1 MKKVL
6 IGLVVLVILGAVAVG
21 GAFVWMEKAVAEAAG
36 PASAPDV
43 EFTVSKGTSA
53 RALGPQLVA
62 QGLIKDANTWRYF
75 LWRRG
80 ALSAKAGRHLVSARM
95 PMAQLATALEGV
107 PIPDDVPFV
116 VIEGWRL
123 RDIDKALV
131 EKGWA
136 KPGDYIKAASDP
148 SKFKAVFPL
157 PPTTLEGYLYPET
170 YQVPV
175 AGVDLHALIQ
185 RQLDT
190 FAERF
195 FTPNQAEVAKS
206 GRTLH
211 QLVTMASMLEREEP
225 LPSQRPT
232 VAGILWKR
240 FDKKQGLGV
249 DATSR
254 YELDEW
260 NDRKAFLV
268 KLRDKEDPW
277 NTRTKIGLPP
287 GPIGAPTVASL
298 LAAARPEENP
308 FWYYLHDATKKL
320 HPSKNAAEHEAL
332 RAQFNV
338 Y

>member
-1 MKKVL
+1 MKKLLLAVP
-6 IGLVVLVILGAVAVG
+6 ILLLLAAG
-21 GAFVWMEKAVAEAAG
+21 GAFLYVDGAAGKPAG
-36 PASAPDV
+36 PATSPDV
-43 EFTVSKGTSA
+43 EFTVAKGTTA
-53 RALGPQLVA
+53 RGLGPQLHK
-62 QGLIKDANTWRYF
+62 QGLIADPNLWRYF

-80 ALSAKAGRHLVSARM
+80 AALNAKAGRHLVSAKM
-95 PMAQLATALEGV
+95 TMGELATALEGV

-136 KPGDYIKAASDP
+136 RPGEYVKAASEP
-148 SKFKAVFPL
+148 LKFKAVFPL
-157 PPTTLEGYLYPET
+157 PDKTLEGYLYPET
-170 YQVPV
+170 YQVPA

-195 FTPNQAEVAKS
+195 FIPNKTEIQKS

-211 QLVTMASMLEREEP
+211 QLVVMASMLEREEP
-225 LPSQRPT
+225 TPSQRST

-240 FDKKQGLGV
+240 FDHNTPLGV

-254 YELDEW
+254 YELEEW
-260 NDRKAFLV
+260 NDKKAFLAR
-268 KLRDKEDPW
+268 LRDKDDPW
-277 NTRTKIGLPP
+277 NSRTRAGLPP
-287 GPIGAPTVASL
+287 GPLGAPTVESL
-298 LAAARPEENP
+298 LAAVRPEDNP
-308 FWYYLHDATKKL
+308 YWYYLHDASKKL

>member
-1 MKKVL
+1 MMKTL
-6 IGLVVLVILGAVAVG
+6 LGLLVLGALVAA
-21 GAFVWMEKAVAEAAG
+21 GAFVWIERELAVPVG
-36 PASAPDV
+36 PSTAPQV
-43 EFTVSKGTSA
+43 EFTVAKGTNA
-53 RALGPQLVA
+53 RALGPQLA
-62 QGLIKDANTWRYF
+62 QQGLIKDANVWRYF

-80 ALSAKAGRHLVSARM
+80 ALNAKAGRHFVSARM

-107 PIPDDVPFV
+107 PIPDDVPFI

-123 RDIDKALV
+123 RDTDKALV

-136 KPGDYIKAASDP
+136 KPGDYLKAASDP

-157 PPTTLEGYLYPET
+157 PTTTLEGYLYPET
-170 YQVPV
+170 YQVPLV
-175 AGVDLHALIQ
+175 GVDLHALIQ

-190 FAERF
+190 FGERF
-195 FTPNQAEVAKS
+195 FIPNQDEIGKS

-225 LPSQRPT
+225 VPAQRPT

-240 FDKKQGLGV
+240 FDKKTALGV

-254 YELDEW
+254 YELEEW

-268 KLRDKEDPW
+268 KLRDKDDPW
-277 NTRTKIGLPP
+277 NSRFRVGLPP
-287 GPIGAPTVASL
+287 GPLGAATVESL

-308 FWYYLHDATKKL
+308 FWYYLHDATRKL
-320 HPSKNAAEHEAL
+320 HPSRNAAEHEAL
-332 RAQFNV
+332 RAQYNV

>member
-6 IGLVVLVILGAVAVG
+6 LVLMVLAVLAVG
-21 GAFVWMEKAVAEAAG
+21 GGFFWLERSVASPVG
-36 PASAPDV
+36 PSTAPDS
-43 EFTVSKGTSA
+43 EFTVARGTSA
-53 RALGPQLVA
+53 RALGPALVQ
-62 QGLIKDANTWRYF
+62 QGLISNANVWRYF

-80 ALSAKAGRHLVSARM
+80 SLNAKAGRHAVSPRLS
-95 PMAQLATALEGV
+95 MAQLATALEGV
-107 PIPDDVPFV
+107 PIPDDVPFI

-131 EKGWA
+131 ERGWA
-136 KPGDYIKAASDP
+136 KPGEYIKAASEP
-148 SKFKAVFPL
+148 LKFKAVFPL
-157 PPTTLEGYLYPET
+157 PPGTLEGYLYPET

-175 AGVDLHALIQ
+175 AGVDLHTLIQ

-190 FAERF
+190 FGERF
-195 FTPNQAEVAKS
+195 FIPNKEEVQKS
-206 GRTLH
+206 GRSLH
-211 QLVTMASMLEREEP
+211 ELVTMASMLEREEP
-225 LPSQRPT
+225 TPSQRPT

-240 FDKKQGLGV
+240 FDKKTALGV

-254 YELDEW
+254 YELEEW
-260 NDRKAFLV
+260 NDKKAFLV
-268 KLRDKEDPW
+268 KLRDKDDPW
-277 NTRTKIGLPP
+277 NSRFRVGLPP
-287 GPIGAPTVASL
+287 GPLGAPTVASL
-298 LAAARPEENP
+298 LAAARPEVNP

>member
-1 MKKVL
+1 MKKAGVALLVL
-6 IGLVVLVILGAVAVG
+6 AVLAGVGIGGAYLFMERAITTPLGA
-21 GAFVWMEKAVAEAAG
+21 
-36 PASAPDV
+36 PSSPDV
-43 EFTVSKGTSA
+43 EFTVARGTTA
-53 RALGPQLVA
+53 RGLGPQLVTA
-62 QGLIKDANTWRYF
+62 KLIKDANAWRYL
-75 LWRRG
+75 LWKRG
-80 ALSAKAGRHLVSARM
+80 VMNAKAGRHLVSARM
-95 PMAQLATALEGV
+95 TMRELATALEGV

-131 EKGWA
+131 EKGWC
-136 KPGDYIKAASDP
+136 KPGDFIKAASEP
-148 SKFKAVFPL
+148 LKFRAVFPL
-157 PPTTLEGYLYPET
+157 PEKTLEGYLYPET

-190 FAERF
+190 FGERF
-195 FTPNQAEVAKS
+195 FTPYKTEIQGS
-206 GRTLH
+206 GRSLD

-225 LPSQRPT
+225 VPAQRMT

-260 NDRKAFLV
+260 NDKKAFLV
-268 KLRDKEDPW
+268 KLRDKEDPY
-277 NTRTKIGLPP
+277 NTRHRIGLPP
-287 GPIGAPTVASL
+287 GPIGAPTVESL
-298 LAAARPEENP
+298 LAACRPEENP
-308 FWYYLHDATKKL
+308 YWYYLHDSTRKL

-332 RAQFNV
+332 RAQYNV

>member
-6 IGLVVLVILGAVAVG
+6 LGIPVLLILVGLGAFLYVNNQA
-21 GAFVWMEKAVAEAAG
+21 AEPAG
-36 PASAPDV
+36 PPTSPEV
-43 EFTVSKGTSA
+43 EFTVAKGTTA
-53 RALGPQLVA
+53 RALGPQLHKA
-62 QGLIKDANTWRYF
+62 GLIKDPNLWRYF
-75 LWRRG
+75 LWNRG
-80 ALSAKAGRHLVSARM
+80 NALNAKAGRHKVSAKM
-95 PMAQLATALEGV
+95 TMGELATALEGV
-107 PIPDDVPFV
+107 PIPEDVPFV

-136 KPGDYIKAASDP
+136 KPGDYIRAASEP
-148 SKFKAVFPL
+148 LKFKAVFPL
-157 PPTTLEGYLYPET
+157 PEGTLEGYLYPET

-195 FTPNQAEVAKS
+195 FTPNKTEIQTS

-211 QLVTMASMLEREEP
+211 QLVVMASMLEREEP
-225 LPSQRPT
+225 VPAQRNT

-240 FDKKQGLGV
+240 FDKKTPLGV
-249 DATSR
+249 DATNR
-254 YELDEW
+254 YELEDW
-260 NDRKAFLV
+260 NDKKAFLA

-277 NTRTKIGLPP
+277 NTRYKVGLPP
-287 GPIGAPTVASL
+287 GPIGAPTVESL
-298 LAAARPEENP
+298 LAAARPEKNEY
-308 FWYYLHDATKKL
+308 WYYLHDATRKL
-320 HPSKNAAEHEAL
+320 HPSRNAAEHEAL
-332 RAQFNV
+332 REKFNV

>member
-6 IGLVVLVILGAVAVG
+6 IGLLVLVVLVGLGAAG
-21 GAFVWMEKAVAEAAG
+21 GYFWMEKAVTTALG
-36 PASAPDV
+36 PAGAPDI
-43 EFTVSKGTSA
+43 EFTVAKGTSA
-53 RALGPQLVA
+53 RALGPQLA
-62 QGLIKDANTWRYF
+62 HQGLIKDANTWRYF

-80 ALSAKAGRHLVSARM
+80 ALSAKAGRHLVSPRM
-95 PMAQLATALEGV
+95 PMGEIATALEGV
-107 PIPDDVPFV
+107 PIPEDVPFI

-123 RDIDKALV
+123 RDIDKALAD
-131 EKGWA
+131 KGWA
-136 KPGDYIKAASDP
+136 KPGDFIKVASDP

-157 PPTTLEGYLYPET
+157 PATTLEGYLYPET

-175 AGVDLHALIQ
+175 AGVDLHTLIQ

-190 FAERF
+190 FGERF
-195 FTPNQAEVAKS
+195 FIPNKDEIEKC
-206 GRTLH
+206 GRSLH

-225 LPSQRPT
+225 TPSQRIV

-240 FDKKQGLGV
+240 FDKKTALGV

-277 NTRTKIGLPP
+277 NSRTRVGLPP

-298 LAAARPEENP
+298 LAAARPEDNP
-308 FWYYLHDATKKL
+308 FWYYLHDSTKKL

>member
-6 IGLVVLVILGAVAVG
+6 IGLVVLVLLAVG
-21 GAFVWMEKAVAEAAG
+21 GVAGTFMVMQNIVATPLG
-36 PASAPDV
+36 PATAPDV
-43 EFTVSKGTSA
+43 EFTVAKGTSA
-53 RALGPQLVA
+53 RGLGPQLVA
-62 QGLIKDANTWRYF
+62 QGLIKDPNAWRFF

-80 ALSAKAGRHLVSARM
+80 ALNAKAGRHLVSARM
-95 PMAQLATALEGV
+95 PMADLATALEGV

-123 RDIDKALV
+123 RDIDKALA
-131 EKGWA
+131 EKGWC
-136 KPGDYIKAASDP
+136 KPGEYIKAASEP
-148 SKFKAVFPL
+148 LKFHAIFPL
-157 PPTTLEGYLYPET
+157 PDTTLEGYLYPET

-175 AGVDLHALIQ
+175 AAVDLHTLIQ

-190 FAERF
+190 FGERF
-195 FTPNQAEVAKS
+195 FIPNKEEIQKS
-206 GRTLH
+206 GRSLD

-225 LPSQRPT
+225 MPTQRPT

-254 YELDEW
+254 YSLEEW
-260 NDRKAFLV
+260 NDKKAFLV
-268 KLRDKEDPW
+268 KLRDKDDPY
-277 NTRTKIGLPP
+277 NTRIRIGLPP

-298 LAAARPEENP
+298 LAACRPEDNP
-308 FWYYLHDATKKL
+308 FWYYLHDSTKKL

>member
-1 MKKVL
+1 MKKIL
-6 IGLVVLVILGAVAVG
+6 IGLTGLGMLAGLGAG
-21 GAFVWMEKAVAEAAG
+21 GAFLWMEQAVAGAVG
-36 PASAPDV
+36 PSSAPDV

-53 RALGPQLVA
+53 RALGPQLVQ
-62 QGLIKDANTWRYF
+62 QGLIKDANVWRYF

-80 ALSAKAGRHLVSARM
+80 ALNAKAGRHLVSARM

-107 PIPDDVPFV
+107 PIPEDVPFV

-123 RDIDKALV
+123 RDIDKALA
-131 EKGWA
+131 EKGWC
-136 KPGDYIKAASDP
+136 KSGEYVKAASEP
-148 SKFKAVFPL
+148 AKFKAAFPL
-157 PPTTLEGYLYPET
+157 PATTLEGYLYPET

-175 AGVDLHALIQ
+175 AGVDLHTLIQ

-190 FAERF
+190 FGERF
-195 FTPNQAEVAKS
+195 FAPNKAEIEKS

-225 LPSQRPT
+225 MPAQRPT

-240 FDKKQGLGV
+240 FDKNQGLGV

-254 YELDEW
+254 YELEEW
-260 NDRKAFLV
+260 NDRKAFLA
-268 KLRDKEDPW
+268 KLRDKDDPW
-277 NTRTKIGLPP
+277 NTRTRIGLPP
-287 GPIGAPTVASL
+287 GPIGAPTVESL

>member
-1 MKKVL
+1 MKKIL
-6 IGLVVLVILGAVAVG
+6 IGAVFLAVLACVGAVVAYFWIENQVATAIGAVG
-21 GAFVWMEKAVAEAAG
+21 
-36 PASAPDV
+36 APEV
-43 EFTVSKGTSA
+43 EFTVAKGTTA
-53 RALGPQLVA
+53 RALGPQLVK
-62 QGLIKDANTWRYF
+62 QGLIRDTNIWRYF

-95 PMAQLATALEGV
+95 PMAELATALEGV
-107 PIPDDVPFV
+107 PIPDDVPFI

-123 RDIDKALV
+123 RDIDKALA

-136 KPGDYIKAASDP
+136 KPGDFIKAASDP

-157 PPTTLEGYLYPET
+157 PTTTLEGYLYPET

-175 AGVDLHALIQ
+175 AGVDLHTLIQ

-190 FAERF
+190 FGERF
-195 FTPNQAEVAKS
+195 FTPNKDEIEKS
-206 GRTLH
+206 GRSLH

-225 LPSQRPT
+225 TPSQRT
-232 VAGILWKR
+232 VVAGILWKR
-240 FDKKQGLGV
+240 FDKKTALGV

-254 YELDEW
+254 YELEEW

-268 KLRDKEDPW
+268 KLRDKDDPW
-277 NTRTKIGLPP
+277 NSRTRVGLPP

-298 LAAARPEENP
+298 LAAARPEENL

>member
-6 IGLVVLVILGAVAVG
+6 LAVVVLAGVGVG
-21 GAFVWMEKAVAEAAG
+21 GAFWWLEKSVAEPAG

-43 EFTVSKGTSA
+43 EVTVARGATA
-53 RALGPQLVA
+53 RALGPLLAQ
-62 QGLIKDANTWRYF
+62 QGLIKDARVWRYF

-80 ALSAKAGRHLVSARM
+80 ALNAKAGRHLVSARM
-95 PMAQLATALEGV
+95 PMAALATALEGV
-107 PIPDDVPFV
+107 PIPDDVPFS

-136 KPGDYIKAASDP
+136 RPGEYIKAASDP
-148 SKFKAVFPL
+148 TKFRAVFPL
-157 PPTTLEGYLYPET
+157 PEGTLEGYLYPET

-190 FAERF
+190 FGERF
-195 FTPNQAEVAKS
+195 FTPYKAEIQTS
-206 GRTLH
+206 GRSLH
-211 QLVTMASMLEREEP
+211 QLVVMASMLEREEP
-225 LPSQRPT
+225 LPAQRPT

-240 FDKKQGLGV
+240 FDKKTGLGV

-268 KLRDKEDPW
+268 KLRDKDDPW
-277 NTRTKIGLPP
+277 NTRTKVGLPP

-298 LAAARPEENP
+298 LAAARPETNA

>member
-1 MKKVL
+1 
-6 IGLVVLVILGAVAVG
+6 
-21 GAFVWMEKAVAEAAG
+21 
-36 PASAPDV
+36 
-43 EFTVSKGTSA
+43 
-53 RALGPQLVA
+53 
-62 QGLIKDANTWRYF
+62 
-75 LWRRG
+75 
-80 ALSAKAGRHLVSARM
+80 LSAKAGRHLVSARM
-95 PMAQLATALEGV
+95 PMGEIAAALEGV
-107 PIPDDVPFV
+107 PLPDDVPFI

-123 RDIDKALV
+123 RDTDKALV

-136 KPGDYIKAASDP
+136 KPGEYIKAASDP
-148 SKFKAVFPL
+148 TKFKAIFPL
-157 PPTTLEGYLYPET
+157 PTTTLEGYLYPET
-170 YQVPV
+170 YQVPA

-190 FAERF
+190 FGERF
-195 FTPNQAEVAKS
+195 FTPNRAEIEKC

-225 LPSQRPT
+225 VPAQRTT

-254 YELDEW
+254 YELDDW
-260 NDRKAFLV
+260 NDRKAFLA
-268 KLRDKEDPW
+268 KLRDADDPW

-298 LAAARPEENP
+298 LAAARPEDNP
-308 FWYYLHDATKKL
+308 YWYYLHDSTKKL

>member
-6 IGLVVLVILGAVAVG
+6 IGLGVLIVLAGVGAG
-21 GAFVWMEKAVAEAAG
+21 GAFMWMEKAVATAIG
-36 PASAPDV
+36 PADAPDV
-43 EFTVSKGTSA
+43 EFTVAKGTTA
-53 RALGPQLVA
+53 RGLGPQLVQA
-62 QGLIKDANTWRYF
+62 GLIKDTNTWRFF

-80 ALSAKAGRHLVSARM
+80 ALSAKAGRHLVSKRM

-123 RDIDKALV
+123 RDIDKALA
-131 EKGWA
+131 EKGWC
-136 KPGDYIKAASDP
+136 KPGEYIKAASEP
-148 SKFKAVFPL
+148 LKFKAVFPL
-157 PPTTLEGYLYPET
+157 PDGTLEGYLYPET
-170 YQVPV
+170 YQVPMV
-175 AGVDLHALIQ
+175 GVDLHTLIQ

-190 FAERF
+190 FGERF
-195 FTPNQAEVAKS
+195 FIPNKTEIQTS
-206 GRTLH
+206 GRSLH

-225 LPSQRPT
+225 VPAQRST

-254 YELDEW
+254 YALEEW
-260 NDRKAFLV
+260 NDKKAFLV
-268 KLRDKEDPW
+268 KLRDKEDPY
-277 NTRTKIGLPP
+277 NTRLKIGLPP

-298 LAAARPEENP
+298 LAAARPEENSY
-308 FWYYLHDATKKL
+308 WYYLHDATKKL

-332 RAQFNV
+332 RALYNV